1 MLLKFR
7 PRSEQELVWRLKQ
20 KGYAPEAIR
29 ETVVFL
35 KEKRFLDDEVFA
47 REWVASRLK
56 KPYGSRRIAQELR
69 LKGVDTSTV
78 ERALRDAG
86 ALDSENETAA
96 SLAKTRLAQLKGVEP
111 QAARRRV
118 YAYLIRRGF
127 LPETASDVLEQL

>member
-7 PRSEQELVWRLKQ
+7 LRSEQELAWRLKQ
-20 KGYAPEAIR
+20 KGYSPETIR
-29 ETVVFL
+29 GVVSFL

-47 REWVASRLK
+47 RQWIASRLK

-69 LKGVDTSTV
+69 IKGIDKSIV
-78 ERALRDAG
+78 ERALREAG
-86 ALDSENETAA
+86 ALDLENETAA

-111 QAARRRV
+111 HAARRRV

-127 LPETASDVLEQL
+127 LPETASDALEQL